1 MCSSNWTM
9 ISPYRTTNS
18 SNKIMSDKS
27 LKTQK
32 RKLYDIYSNQL
43 TMACRIQFL
52 RGRLETAGS
61 RFSTRKSV
69 YRLYCFW
76 HKLNVKKKKNRVTQ
90 MLVCACLWYTAFR
103 KTSKASCLPG
113 FKRWDWQRMAI
124 TSNSTPNKTANN
136 NTNNHTD
143 WMRPLNLLQPFLENC
158 LS

>member
-76 HKLNVKKKKNRVTQ
+76 HKLNVKKKKTESLRCWCARVCDIQPSGKHQRRPVYLASSAGTGSVWPLHQ
-90 MLVCACLWYTAFR
+90 TAR
-103 KTSKASCLPG
+103 QT
-113 FKRWDWQRMAI
+113 
-124 TSNSTPNKTANN
+124 
-136 NTNNHTD
+136 
-143 WMRPLNLLQPFLENC
+143 RPLITTQTITQIEC
-158 LS
+158 ALSICSNHF